1 MCIGPVK
8 ADMSLGERLLQAGII
23 SQAGLADALLAM
35 GDAQYGETRIALT
48 LMELGHV
55 SQEGLYEWSTKEAT
69 DVLRVLLT
77 WQTGDIYFEE
87 GRQAPADRL
96 LIALSCMSLLPQAMS
111 MVKTPQPQQAQK
123 EVSRPVM
130 QTQPEQTQ
138 QQPAD
143 AVKPNASVLM
153 VEPELA
159 TFTSDASSP
168 VSYSTPIS
176 PIPATIFSS
185 FDEQPVATLT
195 PPQRITAP
203 LPPLPVDT
211 SYLRPDT
218 ILVPVDF
225 SSIRGE
231 NLQLPLTP
239 ERWRLLT
246 RVDGRT
252 TLQQA
257 CQELAMSAELLCQ
270 VAGEL
275 ITLGLAQPMR
285 VQQAPVQELSPISR
299 ELILAGLG
307 NGYLTPGSAAA
318 APPPWIAVSP
328 TTDAL
333 PYAFR
338 DDLPFETK
346 SQWGNGGN
354 GATFVPGKGWI
365 ANPQQLQQLQPSG
378 PLHFNGVYAHA
389 PRGNDR

>member
-8 ADMSLGERLLQAGII
+8 ANISLGERLLQAGII
-23 SQAGLADALLAM
+23 SQAALSDAVLAM
-35 GDAQYGETRIALT
+35 GDAQFGETRIALT

-55 SQEGLYEWSTKEAT
+55 SQEGLYEWSKKEAI
-69 DVLRVLLT
+69 DVLRVLLA
-77 WQTGDIYFEE
+77 WQTGDIFFED

-96 LIALSCMSLLPQAMS
+96 LIALSCMSLLPQALSLM
-111 MVKTPQPQQAQK
+111 KTAQSQL
-123 EVSRPVM
+123 EVS
-130 QTQPEQTQ
+130 QPGVQIQSTTL
-138 QQPAD
+138 QQPAHS
-143 AVKPNASVLM
+143 VMPSASVLM
-153 VEPELA
+153 AEPELS
-159 TFTSDASSP
+159 TFTPDTPTPESCSMP
-168 VSYSTPIS
+168 VSPLSNITM
-176 PIPATIFSS
+176 FSS
-185 FDEQPVATLT
+185 FDEQPVTPLP
-195 PPQRITAP
+195 PPQRLTTPI
-203 LPPLPVDT
+203 PPLSVDT

-218 ILVPVDF
+218 VLVPVDF
-225 SSIRGE
+225 SSLRGE

-257 CQELAMSAELLCQ
+257 CQELAMPAELLCQ

-275 ITLGLAQPMR
+275 ITLGLAQPIR
-285 VQQAPVQELSPISR
+285 VQQAPVQELSPVSR

-307 NGYLTPGSAAA
+307 NGYITPGSAAA
-318 APPPWIAVSP
+318 APPPWLAVSP

-333 PYAFR
+333 PYEYR

-354 GATFVPGKGWI
+354 GATFVPGRGWI
-365 ANPQQLQQLQPSG
+365 ANSQPLQPMQPSG
-378 PLHFNGVYAHA
+378 PLCLNGVYAHA